1 MPMSST
7 GGKNQN
13 RPNGDEAAPTADS
26 SAGAVGPDDGYA
38 GAMDVMQGDE
48 NVNAKSP
55 KLGSKDRPIF

>member
-13 RPNGDEAAPTADS
+13 RPNGEEAAPTAGS
-26 SAGAVGPDDGYA
+26 GAGAVGPA
-38 GAMDVMQGDE
+38 GSYGGGMDVMKGDE
-48 NVNAKSP
+48 KVKAESP